1 VLKIL
6 WSFVIQL
13 ANMVGEI
20 LILVF
25 TIAGIS
31 IMVKYLGKAMI
42 LALPLMVL
50 FAGIMLLAY
59 MRWRKRMKARR
70 ESAQRALRSAERQG

>member
-6 WSFVIQL
+6 WSFAKQL

-25 TIAGIS
+25 AISGIS

-50 FAGIMLLAY
+50 FAGVMLLAY
-59 MRWRKRMKARR
+59 MRWRKRAQARR
-70 ESAQRALRSAERQG
+70 ESAARALRSTDRPG